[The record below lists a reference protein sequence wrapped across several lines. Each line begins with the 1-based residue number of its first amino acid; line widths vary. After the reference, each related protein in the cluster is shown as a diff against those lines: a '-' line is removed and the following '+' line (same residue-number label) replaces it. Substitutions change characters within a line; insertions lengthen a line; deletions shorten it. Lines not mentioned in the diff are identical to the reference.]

1 MQTEVR
7 IVLIDPVSPEGYNCE
22 GEVYK
27 PSAPNLG
34 LICLATFI
42 STRYDANVE
51 IIDMGVSGYDYHD
64 VLNLIKNTKPNLVG
78 LTSKTFNIVG
88 AYRLAE
94 MVKSFSKDITVLVG
108 GDHCTAL
115 PERTLEE
122 CEHIDAVVR
131 GEGELTLGEIVE
143 RLSLG
148 FRDRYKLFKDVSGVT
163 FRGSDGSPKA
173 EQDRE
178 FISDLSQLPTPDF
191 SFVNIGEY
199 AKSRNPVTGKLQH
212 RFPVFYCRGCPF
224 KCSYCMSPGKYR
236 MKSPM
241 GVAKEIEVLHKDWG
255 AEFVMLH
262 GSGLYAFER
271 SPLDPAKKWYEE
283 FCELYIEKGLHTV
296 VQWGFE
302 TRVDASDFNM
312 FKKVKEA
319 GCIQIGFG
327 IESGNELILAK
338 TGKKWTKAQIIQT
351 VRHAKEAR
359 IPYVRANFIL
369 GLPYETADTA
379 KETLDLMMSLP
390 IDGVG
395 VGILDVYPGTDV
407 FEMAEKGKAGLRWL
421 PGKRMNWE
429 SYSRSEVQ
437 VVVNDLTEQALIEL
451 REEAIE
457 RWRASKITG
466 EVGEGTEQLIALVKH
481 YRSRLKEV
489 AKNRD
494 IYKKRLNDIQERM
507 REVTKERDYYKER
520 LGKGREHPQD

>member
-1 MQTEVR
+1 MNME
-7 IVLIDPVSPEGYNCE
+7 
-22 GEVYK
+22 
-27 PSAPNLG
+27 
-34 LICLATFI
+34 
-42 STRYDANVE
+42 
-51 IIDMGVSGYDYHD
+51 
-64 VLNLIKNTKPNLVG
+64 
-78 LTSKTFNIVG
+78 
-88 AYRLAE
+88 
-94 MVKSFSKDITVLVG
+94 
-108 GDHCTAL
+108 
-115 PERTLEE
+115 
-122 CEHIDAVVR
+122 
-131 GEGELTLGEIVE
+131 
-143 RLSLG
+143 
-148 FRDRYKLFKDVSGVT
+148 
-163 FRGSDGSPKA
+163 
-173 EQDRE
+173 
-178 FISDLSQLPTPDF
+178 
-191 SFVNIGEY
+191 EY
-199 AKSRNPVTGKLQH
+199 AKSLNPVTGKLQH

-241 GVAKEIEVLHKDWG
+241 AVAQEIEILHKNWE
-255 AEFVMLH
+255 AEFVMLQ

-283 FCELYIEKGLHTV
+283 FCELYVERGLHTV

-302 TRVDASDFNM
+302 TRVDASDLNM

-327 IESGNELILAK
+327 IESGNELVLAK
-338 TGKKWTKAQIIQT
+338 TGKKWTKAQIRQT
-351 VRHAKEAR
+351 MRHAKEAG
-359 IPYVRANFIL
+359 IPSVRANFIL

-379 KETLDLMMSLP
+379 RETLDLMMSLP

-407 FEMAEKGKAGLRWL
+407 FKMAEKGEAGLRWL

-457 RWRASKITG
+457 RWRARKITG

-489 AKNRD
+489 AENRDIYKKRLWEMKERLRDIAKNRD
-494 IYKKRLNDIQERM
+494 IYKKRLNDIQETM
-507 REVTKERDYYKER
+507 RKVTKERDYYKER
-520 LGKGREHPQD
+520 LEERREHQQN